1 MLALPLEKAFGIS
14 NLGAEFVESDRTGE
28 LQPAIL
34 LVDMDSFFAS
44 VEIKDHPELAGKPVL
59 VGGNGRRGVVAS
71 CTYEARRFGI
81 HSAMP
86 MSTALRLC
94 PAAIVLGGNM
104 SRYAAVS
111 KELHRIFVDV
121 TPVVEP
127 LALDE
132 AFLDVTGSTTLLG
145 TPFTIAHSI
154 RQRIRDELD
163 LECAVGVGSSKLIAK
178 LASKEA
184 KPKIVDG
191 RVAPGAGV
199 VAILDEEVRAFLDT
213 LGVRALFGVGPAT
226 AQALERLGI
235 ERVADLARMDP
246 ELLVRHLGRSQ
257 AYGLIGLAR
266 GEDSRPVV
274 ADQVSKSVG
283 HEETYPQDLYD
294 REELEER
301 LRRQSIAVAGALR
314 SSGRRGRTITVKV
327 KDGIFRI
334 RTRSHSLVTG
344 IDDPAAIFEVARA
357 LFGGLELDEGVRLLG
372 VSASSLEDA
381 TEPVQLRLDVGQ
393 AEDAAGERA
402 IDLQL
407 GRIALEDA
415 VAEIRER
422 FGHHVVGSAASL
434 SDEGLRV
441 PVQRAVPFGPVD
453 ADVKPKGTDGPE
465 PAS

>member
-1 MLALPLEKAFGIS
+1 M
-14 NLGAEFVESDRTGE
+14 ESDRTGE
-28 LQPAIL
+28 VQPAIL

-71 CTYEARRFGI
+71 GTYAARRFGI

-199 VAILDEEVRAFLDT
+199 V
-213 LGVRALFGVGPAT
+213 
-226 AQALERLGI
+226 
-235 ERVADLARMDP
+235 
-246 ELLVRHLGRSQ
+246 HLG
-257 AYGLIGLAR
+257 G
-266 GEDSRPVV
+266 P
-274 ADQVSKSVG
+274 
-283 HEETYPQDLYD
+283 
-294 REELEER
+294 
-301 LRRQSIAVAGALR
+301 
-314 SSGRRGRTITVKV
+314 
-327 KDGIFRI
+327 
-334 RTRSHSLVTG
+334 
-344 IDDPAAIFEVARA
+344 EVARVA
-357 LFGGLELDEGVRLLG
+357 SVCAPS
-372 VSASSLEDA
+372 SAWA
-381 TEPVQLRLDVGQ
+381 PQPPK
-393 AEDAAGERA
+393 
-402 IDLQL
+402 
-407 GRIALEDA
+407 
-415 VAEIRER
+415 
-422 FGHHVVGSAASL
+422 HL
-434 SDEGLRV
+434 SD
-441 PVQRAVPFGPVD
+441 
-453 ADVKPKGTDGPE
+453 
-465 PAS
+465 